1 MMEKNFRSKS
11 CFQVARTYLFLL
23 LMVLASTANSFA
35 QNVVKGVVMDI
46 ADNPLPGVS
55 VVVKGSTVGTTTDLD
70 GNYSINAP
78 KNGILVFTYIGMAKE
93 EVKISGRQ
101 TLNVTLEED
110 VSVLNEVVVVGYGIQ
125 KKLHLTGSV
134 SSVSAKDLT
143 KSTTSNI
150 SQALVG
156 KLPGLMSQQTT
167 GAPGSDNAT
176 LLVRGR
182 STYQGNDGPLM
193 LVDGVERAMWQIDP
207 NDVESVTILKDAS
220 ACAVYGMKAAG
231 GVILVTTKRGTE
243 GKTSINYKGTLTL
256 SHATTLPK
264 FMNGT
269 QYMQWYNLAK
279 KLDGEKPYFTDE
291 EIAMTCNGDPT
302 DGLEN
307 TDWQEPLYRTTLM
320 HQHSLSIS
328 GGSDK
333 TKYFISG
340 GFINQNGF
348 IEGHKNQRGH
358 FRSNIDTKPI
368 EGLNVSLN
376 IAGRIEDYNQPGA
389 NTYENQQDN
398 NIVGALLYAAPFI
411 PLEYEGYPTSGYRGG
426 TNPLYAADHS
436 GFQKKRNVAIE
447 TSAKVEYEFPFLK
460 GLKAGMFMSWDWQ
473 DIANKSMTYA
483 YKIMQYDISQKT
495 YLLKN
500 SSWLDEDGS
509 LNQSDMKVQQLL
521 LRPSISYNNTFGNH
535 TVGALF
541 LYEMSQTE
549 TNSLSAAR
557 KKFPLFDIPELDFG
571 SDIHP
576 KNGNGGWYNETAY
589 AGYVGRLNYAY
600 ANKYLAEFTFRYD
613 GSYKFAKDH
622 RWGFFPSVSLGW
634 VASEEDFFKEIL
646 PKVDYFKIRGSFG
659 ILGSDNVDPFLFRRK
674 YDWTLNGAVF
684 GSKPTTQNTLYNSVS
699 YPMENLTW
707 EKCRSINFGFDLNAW
722 KGLLGIEFDVFYKY
736 TYDILRPISGAYP
749 PSLGGHVPGIENS
762 GAFDNRG
769 FELTLKHANRI
780 GQVSYNVN
788 GNLSFARNR
797 ILRMTQA
804 DGTLPWKNRLG
815 TSVGDIWGYKALGL
829 YQTQEE
835 LDNAPISSHPVR
847 LGDIRYADIDGDGR
861 LTWNDEVKI
870 ARSTMPEMMF
880 SLTADAQWKGFDFSV
895 QFQGAALCDKML
907 QHEWYNGA
915 RDQTPLTRPWYA
927 GWDNAPLYLVENSW
941 RPDNT
946 NAEYPRLSTV
956 ASSNS
961 SEVSD
966 FWKRNGAYLRL
977 KNVTLG
983 YTFPKKWMKK
993 AGINNLRLFASGFN
1007 LLTFTDFK
1015 YLDPESSNVIQG
1027 YYPQQRT
1034 FTFGIDVTF

>member
-473 DIANKSMTYA
+473 DIANKTMTYA

-977 KNVTLG
+977 KNITLG

>member
-23 LMVLASTANSFA
+23 LTVLAATANSFA

-93 EVKISGRQ
+93 EVKVSGRQ

-473 DIANKSMTYA
+473 DIANKTMTYA

-1034 FTFGIDVTF
+1034 FTFGVDVTF

>member
-1 MMEKNFRSKS
+1 
-11 CFQVARTYLFLL
+11 
-23 LMVLASTANSFA
+23 
-35 QNVVKGVVMDI
+35 MD
-46 ADNPLPGVS
+46 
-55 VVVKGSTVGTTTDLD
+55 
-70 GNYSINAP
+70 
-78 KNGILVFTYIGMAKE
+78 
-93 EVKISGRQ
+93 
-101 TLNVTLEED
+101 
-110 VSVLNEVVVVGYGIQ
+110 
-125 KKLHLTGSV
+125 
-134 SSVSAKDLT
+134 
-143 KSTTSNI
+143 TS
-150 SQALVG
+150 
-156 KLPGLMSQQTT
+156 
-167 GAPGSDNAT
+167 D
-176 LLVRGR
+176 
-182 STYQGNDGPLM
+182 
-193 LVDGVERAMWQIDP
+193 
-207 NDVESVTILKDAS
+207 
-220 ACAVYGMKAAG
+220 
-231 GVILVTTKRGTE
+231 
-243 GKTSINYKGTLTL
+243 
-256 SHATTLPK
+256 
-264 FMNGT
+264 
-269 QYMQWYNLAK
+269 
-279 KLDGEKPYFTDE
+279 
-291 EIAMTCNGDPT
+291 
-302 DGLEN
+302 
-307 TDWQEPLYRTTLM
+307 
-320 HQHSLSIS
+320 
-328 GGSDK
+328 
-333 TKYFISG
+333 
-340 GFINQNGF
+340 
-348 IEGHKNQRGH
+348 
-358 FRSNIDTKPI
+358 IDTKPI

-473 DIANKSMTYA
+473 DIANKTMTYA

-1034 FTFGIDVTF
+1034 FTFGVDVTF